1 MEDLELAMTKALKV
15 NFEVLSVNALASP
28 LASPN
33 LAENSD
39 EQNGHGCFNAENL
52 SFQEWLFQI

>member
-15 NFEVLSVNALASP
+15 NFGVLSLNALAFP

-39 EQNGHGCFNAENL
+39 EQNSRGCVNAENL